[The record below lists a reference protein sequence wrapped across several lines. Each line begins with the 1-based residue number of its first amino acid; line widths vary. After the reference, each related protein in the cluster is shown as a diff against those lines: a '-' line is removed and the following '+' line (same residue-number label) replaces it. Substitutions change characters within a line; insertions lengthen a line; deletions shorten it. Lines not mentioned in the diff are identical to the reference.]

1 MLEIRVLGPI
11 EVLQDGRPLALGGAK
26 QRALVADLALHAN
39 EVVSAERLIDD
50 LWGEEPPDTAAH
62 MLHVYVSRLRKTLED
77 HGRAVLETRPPGYVL
92 NLAPQDDLDA
102 ERFEAHVR
110 RGRDAL
116 DSLPAEALATFDEAL
131 AWWRGRA
138 LEEFAH
144 EPFAL
149 PAAAR
154 LEELRQATHEGRA
167 EALLALGRHDEA
179 LVELEALIARHP
191 LRERLRELQMLAL
204 YRAGRQGDA
213 LQAIQAA
220 RRTLAEEL
228 GVDPGPALVSLE
240 QAILRQDPELDAP
253 PAEPRPISGSP
264 SEPLSG
270 PPTRRRGWTI
280 ALTAISAGLVSILLV
295 LATTDETPPGGN
307 GGGTGGGTGPD
318 PDPTALIAWTE
329 VPGPA
334 AADLGGD
341 GDEVMLGGLATSDY
355 LLGVGNTAD
364 ERGTTNETRDYDA
377 AVWIEGEGGWVLVRD
392 DAFSATGN
400 QEATDAV
407 VVDDRLVVVGSD
419 ESTGDHD
426 AAVWISDD
434 EGVSWNRVA
443 PEARG
448 MDEPGNQGMRGVV
461 SSGSN
466 VVAVGFTRR
475 GGDTDAAVWISS
487 DALSWVLLQ
496 TGQLEDEGDQEM
508 KSVTTFGEILVAAG
522 FSESTD
528 GRDAAVW
535 ISTNGYEWRRA
546 SGELGG
552 EGDQQINAI
561 VAGGPGLV
569 AVGQETIDG
578 DENAAV
584 WTSVDGRRWLRVD
597 DVTGSLGGTGSTQEI
612 SAVAVWEG
620 GLVAAGREVLDDEID
635 GAIWISSDGTTWIR
649 QSPTSPEL
657 SAFVGVEEEQGVRA
671 LVVDGD
677 RFVAFGREGRGGDD
691 DADVW
696 IGQLAN

>member
-11 EVLQDGRPLALGGAK
+11 EVLQDGRPLAIGGAK
-26 QRALVADLALHAN
+26 QRALLADLALHAN

-50 LWGEEPPDTAAH
+50 VWGDEPPDTADH

-77 HGRAVLETRPPGYVL
+77 HGRVVLETRAPGYVL
-92 NLAPQDDLDA
+92 NLAPEDDLDA
-102 ERFEAHVR
+102 DRFESHIR
-110 RGRDAL
+110 TGRNAL
-116 DSLPAEALATFDEAL
+116 EARPAEALAAFDEGL
-131 AWWRGRA
+131 GWWRGRA

-144 EPFAL
+144 EAFAQ

-154 LEELRQATHEGRA
+154 LEELRQSTHEGRA

-179 LVELEALIARHP
+179 LVELEALIARFP
-191 LRERLRELQMLAL
+191 LRERLRELQMVAL
-204 YRAGRQGDA
+204 YRSGRQADA
-213 LQAIQAA
+213 LQAFQSA

-228 GVDPGPALVSLE
+228 GVDPGRTLASLE

-253 PAEPRPISGSP
+253 PEEKRPGAVTPPEGAPPHRSSGRKAFAAV
-264 SEPLSG
+264 L
-270 PPTRRRGWTI
+270 
-280 ALTAISAGLVSILLV
+280 AAISIVAATLVGVRLV
-295 LATTDETPPGGN
+295 APGDEPPSP
-307 GGGTGGGTGPD
+307 TGDPD
-318 PDPTALIAWTE
+318 GVRVPDPTALIAWTE

-364 ERGTTNETRDYDA
+364 ARGTTNETRDYDA

-392 DAFSATGN
+392 DAFSAIGN

-434 EGVSWNRVA
+434 EGISWNRVA

-448 MDEPGNQGMRGVV
+448 IDEPGNQGMRGVA
-461 SSGSN
+461 STGSN
-466 VVAVGFTRR
+466 IVAVGFTRR

-487 DALSWVLLQ
+487 DASSWALQQ
-496 TGQLEDEGDQEM
+496 TGQLAEEGDQEM
-508 KSVTTFGEILVAAG
+508 KSVTTFGGILVAAG
-522 FSESTD
+522 FSESTE
-528 GRDAAVW
+528 GKDAAVW
-535 ISTNGYEWRRA
+535 TSLNGFDWDRA
-546 SGELGG
+546 TGDLDD
-552 EGDQQINAI
+552 EGDQQINAV

-569 AVGQETIDG
+569 AVGQSTVDG
-578 DENAAV
+578 DEDAAV

-597 DVTGSLGGTGSTQEI
+597 DVTGSLGGSGIQEM
-612 SAVAVWEG
+612 SAVVTWDG

-657 SAFVGVEEEQGVRA
+657 SAFVGIEEEQGVRA
-671 LVVDGD
+671 LVVDDD

-696 IGQLAN
+696 IGQLAS